1 MLIRLFGCQLLCQ
14 LSYNSFEL
22 VGLEP
27 TTRWLDEEILIYATA
42 KTSERALACFNPKHS
57 SAS

>member
-14 LSYNSFEL
+14 LSYTPCDV

-42 KTSERALACFNPKHS
+42 KTFHTTGTC
-57 SAS
+57 